1 LPPPAFERI
10 VKALGR
16 LNKYFFKYRYR
27 FILGIFFVLLS
38 NLFAVYAP
46 QVVRY
51 AFDLIKEVYAIH
63 QLFEG
68 FEAQQSLKAFFAL
81 IALYIGA
88 FYIVL
93 ALLKGTFMFFMRQA
107 LIIMSRYIEYDM
119 KNEIYN
125 HYQQLSLSFY
135 KKNNTGDLMNR
146 ISEDVSRV
154 RMYLGPAVMYS
165 INLITLFILVI
176 GSMLSVNVK
185 LTFYVLLPLPLL
197 SLAIYYVSAI
207 INKKSE
213 AVQRQLSSLSTLAQ
227 ENFSGIRVVKAYNR
241 EDFAVHNFDQQSE
254 VYKEKSMELVK
265 TNALFFPA
273 MMVLIGLSTLLT
285 VYVGGREAIAG
296 NISLGNIAEFI
307 IYVNMLTWPVASVG
321 WVTSIIQRAA
331 ASQQRINEF
340 LEEQPEI
347 SNLNHQEEK
356 INGRIEFTKVSFTY
370 PDSEIT
376 ALKNISFVVE
386 PGETL
391 AIVGRTGAGK
401 STIAHLI
408 ARLYETSEGSI
419 FIDEKNIQQVNLNA
433 LRSAIGYAPQDV
445 FLFSDSIANNIAFG
459 EKIDEKD
466 MQLINDAAKNAAI
479 FSNIETFQQK
489 FETML
494 GERGITL
501 SGGQKQ
507 RISIARAIIKKP
519 SILILD
525 DSFSAVDTETE
536 EEILNNLNKIIENR
550 TCLII
555 SHRISSVKHADK
567 IIVIDEGE
575 IIEHGNHQSLLKKQG
590 IYFELYQKQQ
600 LEEAH
605 KND

>member
-1 LPPPAFERI
+1 LSASKNWI

-27 FILGIFFVLLS
+27 FILGIFFVVLS

-51 AFDLIKEVYAIH
+51 AFDLIKEVYSLY
-63 QLFEG
+63 QLFNG
-68 FEAQQSLKAFFAL
+68 FDAQASLKDFFAL
-81 IALYIGA
+81 IAFYIGG

-93 ALLKGTFMFFMRQA
+93 ALLKGIFMFFMRQA

-125 HYQQLSLSFY
+125 HYQSLSLSFF

-165 INLITLFILVI
+165 INLIALFILVI
-176 GSMLSVNVK
+176 STMLSVNAK

-213 AVQRQLSSLSTLAQ
+213 AVQRQLSNLSTIAQ

-241 EDFAVHNFDQQSE
+241 EAYSVNEFDKQSE
-254 VYKEKSMELVK
+254 IYKEKSMGLVK
-265 TNALFFPA
+265 TNALFFPS
-273 MMVLIGLSTLLT
+273 MMLLIGLSTLLT
-285 VYVGGREAIAG
+285 VYVGGKEAIAG

-331 ASQQRINEF
+331 ASQERINEF
-340 LEEQPEI
+340 LDEKPEI
-347 SNLNHQEEK
+347 NNPKEIEDK
-356 INGRIEFTKVSFTY
+356 IQGKIEFKDVSFAY
-370 PDSEIT
+370 KDSGII
-376 ALKNISFVVE
+376 ALQNVSFVVE
-386 PGETL
+386 PGKTL

-401 STIAHLI
+401 TTIAQLI
-408 ARLYETSEGSI
+408 ARLYDTTEGDI
-419 FIDEKNIQQVNLNA
+419 FIDDINIKDLNLNS
-433 LRSAIGYAPQDV
+433 LRTSVGYAPQDV

-459 EKIDEKD
+459 EKVDESD
-466 MQLINDAAKNAAI
+466 ITLIHDAAKDAAI
-479 FSNIETFQQK
+479 YSNIDSFNEK
-489 FETML
+489 FATTL

-536 EEILNNLNKIIENR
+536 EEILNNLKKIIENR
-550 TCLII
+550 TCIII

-567 IIVIDEGE
+567 IIVLDEGR
-575 IIEHGNHQSLLKKQG
+575 IIEEGSHQKLLNSKG

-600 LEEAH
+600 LEEIQGSR
-605 KND
+605 